1 MLVLNEGYQFA
12 GFVTVGTRNNENLF
26 LMADDYIYGLWGKQS
41 SKSVGMYRAIFYIPK
56 NLLNSGVIHYNSK
69 YI

>member
-26 LMADDYIYGLWGKQS
+26 LMADDYIYGPSGKQS